1 MFGLVP
7 FRKGRK
13 RGEIADW
20 NDDFFETVGSNFFD
34 DFKDLGNVGFRTD
47 IKETEDEYVIQSE
60 LPGLNKEDIDLEL
73 TDDLLT
79 ISVDN
84 QEEIKEE
91 REDYIRRE
99 RRTGK
104 YQRSF
109 GIGNI
114 KEDEIRAEYENGIL
128 EVRLPK
134 EESGKTKKRVI
145 EIN

>member
-7 FRKGRK
+7 FRKNHE
-13 RGEIADW
+13 RGEVADL
-20 NDDFFETVGSNFFD
+20 DDFFETVRSNFFD
-34 DFKDLGNVGFRTD
+34 DFKGLANTGFRTD
-47 IKETEDEYVIQSE
+47 VKETEDEYVIQSE

-84 QEEIKEE
+84 QEEIKDEG
-91 REDYIRRE
+91 EDYIRRE

-109 GIGNI
+109 RIENV

-134 EESGKTKKRVI
+134 EESGKKRRRVI
-145 EIN
+145 DIN